1 MQSIEQVTKR
11 LTTDRNWFNKCML
24 GVLFSIIPI
33 AHFVAFGYFYRLFL
47 QGKRQE
53 EISLPEW
60 SDSKGLFV
68 DGLKCFL
75 VVFLFAFIPI
85 AVISALVSIFPWD
98 SFLSRLPLAPAY
110 FFAGPLSCSAL
121 YLYTLTGDFKSCFNF
136 QAIGG
141 LLKKGA
147 QGYWVPTLGLLGLAL
162 MIPFAYFIGGV
173 VYFYLMGQT
182 FKDLERKADRS

>member
-1 MQSIEQVTKR
+1 
-11 LTTDRNWFNKCML
+11 ML
-24 GVLFSIIPI
+24 GVLFSIIPM
-33 AHFVAFGYFYRLFL
+33 ANFVAFGYFYRLFL

-60 SDSKGLFV
+60 SDWKELFF

-75 VVFLFAFIPI
+75 VVSLFAFIPI
-85 AVISALVSIFPWD
+85 AVISALASILPWD
-98 SFLSRLPLAPAY
+98 SESYLSHLPRYPAY

-136 QAIGG
+136 QAIGV

-147 QGYWVPTLGLLGLAL
+147 KGYWVPTLALLGLVL

-182 FKDLERKADRS
+182 LKSLERKADRR

>member
-1 MQSIEQVTKR
+1 
-11 LTTDRNWFNKCML
+11 ML
-24 GVLFSIIPI
+24 GVLFSIIPM

-85 AVISALVSIFPWD
+85 AVISALVSFSLGFFSCLVCASPRI
-98 SFLSRLPLAPAY
+98 
-110 FFAGPLSCSAL
+110 FFARGLKLFCPIS
-121 YLYTLTGDFKSCFNF
+121 YTLTG
-136 QAIGG
+136 I
-141 LLKKGA
+141 
-147 QGYWVPTLGLLGLAL
+147 
-162 MIPFAYFIGGV
+162 
-173 VYFYLMGQT
+173 
-182 FKDLERKADRS
+182 LELF